1 MIVVDASVVVTA
13 MADDGADGEELRN
26 RLQADG
32 DLHVPELLDLEV
44 AAVLR
49 RLVVMEQALSP
60 RRASRAVEDL
70 ADLPVKRYGH
80 RPLLGRIWELRHNIP
95 PYDAAYVALAE
106 ALGAV
111 LITADRRLA
120 RCPGLSCELE
130 VVSHS

>member
-13 MADDGADGEELRN
+13 LADDGADGEQLRS

-32 DLHVPELLDLEV
+32 DLHVPEVLDLEV

-49 RLVVMEQALSP
+49 RLVVMERTLSA
-60 RRASRAVEDL
+60 RRASRALEDL
-70 ADLPVKRYGH
+70 ADLPAERYGH
-80 RPLLGRIWELRHNIP
+80 RPLLGRVWELRDNLRA
-95 PYDAAYVALAE
+95 YDAAYVALAE

-120 RCPGLSCELE
+120 RCPGLRCELE
-130 VVSHS
+130 VVIHT

>member
-13 MADDGADGEELRN
+13 LADDGADGEELRS

-32 DLHVPELLDLEV
+32 DLHVPEVLDLEV
-44 AAVLR
+44 AAALR
-49 RLVVMEQALSP
+49 RLVVMERALSA
-60 RRASRAVEDL
+60 RRASQALEDL
-70 ADLPVKRYGH
+70 ADLPAERYGH
-80 RPLLGRIWELRHNIP
+80 RPLLGRVWALRHNLAA
-95 PYDAAYVALAE
+95 YDAAYVALAE

-130 VVSHS
+130 VVSHA

>member
-13 MADDGADGEELRN
+13 LADDGADGEQLRS

-32 DLHVPELLDLEV
+32 DLHVPEVLDLEM

-49 RLVVMEQALSP
+49 RLVVMERTLSA
-60 RRASRAVEDL
+60 RRASRALEDL
-70 ADLPVKRYGH
+70 ADLPAERYGL
-80 RPLLGRIWELRHNIP
+80 RPLLGRVWELRDNLRA
-95 PYDAAYVALAE
+95 YDAAYVALAE

-120 RCPGLSCELE
+120 RCPGLRCELE
-130 VVSHS
+130 VVIHT

>member
-1 MIVVDASVVVTA
+1 MIVVEASVVVTA
-13 MADDGADGEELRN
+13 LADDGADGEKLRS

-49 RLVVMEQALSP
+49 RIAVMERALSP
-60 RRASRAVEDL
+60 RRASRALEDL
-70 ADLPVKRYGH
+70 ADLPAARYSH
-80 RPLLGRIWELRHNIP
+80 RPLLGRIWELRHNLP

-106 ALGAV
+106 ALDAV
-111 LITADRRLA
+111 LITTDRRLA

-130 VVSHS
+130 VVGHT

>member
-1 MIVVDASVVVTA
+1 VIVVDASVLVTA
-13 MADDGADGEELRN
+13 LADDGADGEELRS

-32 DLHVPELLDLEV
+32 DLHAPELLDLEV

-49 RLVVMEQALSP
+49 RLVVMERALSP
-60 RRASRAVEDL
+60 RRASRALEDL
-70 ADLPVKRYGH
+70 ADLPAERYGH
-80 RPLLGRIWELRHNIP
+80 RPLLGRVWELRHNLP
-95 PYDAAYVALAE
+95 AYDAAYVALAE

-130 VVSHS
+130 VVTHA